1 MLTTVTVVTTA
12 LMFQWYN
19 SLKIKEEEKNEKEI
33 NVKQLPKCNKVK
45 WFVSDS
51 ILLFYIN
58 ARRYFFLQVWLLLAY
73 WRHVGSLS
81 WVWLPLHSMGCRQRG
96 CCWGQWALVLW
107 AEHELSCVWGEIESC
122 TFKHWSDLVSFL
134 LLSGEQWNKEESLL
148 WFLWGVRQ

>member
-58 ARRYFFLQVWLLLAY
+58 ARRYFFLQV
-73 WRHVGSLS
+73 
-81 WVWLPLHSMGCRQRG
+81 
-96 CCWGQWALVLW
+96 
-107 AEHELSCVWGEIESC
+107 
-122 TFKHWSDLVSFL
+122 
-134 LLSGEQWNKEESLL
+134 
-148 WFLWGVRQ
+148 